1 MAMAIQR
8 RKYEIAKVDKD
19 WDLTEPPSARSW
31 YALSQ
36 ACGLKAMNNEKELLI
51 PNISSRGGNTY
62 RYHSSVPTNNGPMKV
77 YAHCRNR
84 SHPGTPRMQPWENCY
99 VMVRFAPNL
108 RVLVLPKP
116 DRALPYH
123 TTIEL
128 FQMGHC
134 MPVAK
139 LLWSMRFPHEFED
152 VTLKMIL
159 NTAKKDLVEQEHVTS
174 SGKVLF
180 YFDGQEVTTKPA
192 TVLVK
197 KTRARRQPACIA

>member
-1 MAMAIQR
+1 
-8 RKYEIAKVDKD
+8 
-19 WDLTEPPSARSW
+19 
-31 YALSQ
+31 
-36 ACGLKAMNNEKELLI
+36 
-51 PNISSRGGNTY
+51 
-62 RYHSSVPTNNGPMKV
+62 MKV

-99 VMVRFAPNL
+99 VMVRLAPNL

-116 DRALPYH
+116 DRALPDH

-134 MPVAK
+134 MPAAAI
-139 LLWSMRFPHEFED
+139 LWSMTFPHEVED

-159 NTAKKDLVEQEHVTS
+159 STAKKDLVEQEHVTS
-174 SGKVLF
+174 AGKVEF
-180 YFDGQEVTTKPA
+180 YFNGKDVTKKPA

-197 KTRARRQPACIA
+197 KKRSARQSACIALFLFV